1 MNSRFV
7 ELYGRLGPRE
17 EDLHH
22 AIDNLLDVLG
32 VTEDDDID
40 SARIGMLDACCDVVG
55 IEH

>member
-1 MNSRFV
+1 VNPRFV

-40 SARIGMLDACCDVVG
+40 SARIAMLDACCDVVA